1 MNDFLNHHVQKKY
14 PVITK
19 LLAFVFA
26 LACLGPI
33 WVSYFFASPSIFSNN
48 VTITRS
54 LNLQSNL
61 FVRYGTFLSNDL
73 TVLGNTTLCYKTD
86 MYGQVTIY
94 DAAYLNSILN
104 VSNNGNPFWPTL

>member
-33 WVSYFFASPSIFSNN
+33 WVSYFFASPSIFSNS
-48 VTITRS
+48 IGMS
-54 LNLQSNL
+54 
-61 FVRYGTFLSNDL
+61 FVL
-73 TVLGNTTLCYKTD
+73 VPK
-86 MYGQVTIY
+86 GQFFMGSKDT
-94 DAAYLNSILN
+94 A
-104 VSNNGNPFWPTL
+104 